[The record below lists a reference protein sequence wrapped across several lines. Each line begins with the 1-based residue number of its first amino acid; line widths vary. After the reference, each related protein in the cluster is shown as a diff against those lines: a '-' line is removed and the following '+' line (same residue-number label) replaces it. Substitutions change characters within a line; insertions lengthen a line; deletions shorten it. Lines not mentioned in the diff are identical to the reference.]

1 MPSTADLE
9 DDLLA
14 ALEREED
21 DDHEMHRIKERR
33 LEQLRREMN
42 EVSDMKARQHGEYLE
57 VLSEKEILEITTSE
71 KRCVVH
77 FFHNDFR
84 RCQVMD
90 GHLKGLA
97 KKHFKTKFVKV
108 DVENAPFLVTRLQI
122 QILPCVLLF
131 VNGIAVDR
139 VVGFEDLEGTDDFE
153 TWVLERKIA
162 ACGVIELIKK
172 VPVNAGR
179 PSIYGET
186 AQYDSEDD

>member
-90 GHLKGLA
+90 GHLKVHIIRLLSALA
-97 KKHFKTKFVKV
+97 C
-108 DVENAPFLVTRLQI
+108 FLSKCLCQRGWQRSTS
-122 QILPCVLLF
+122 
-131 VNGIAVDR
+131 
-139 VVGFEDLEGTDDFE
+139 
-153 TWVLERKIA
+153 
-162 ACGVIELIKK
+162 
-172 VPVNAGR
+172 R
-179 PSIYGET
+179 PSL
-186 AQYDSEDD
+186 SRWMWKMRRSW